1 MKITKKINNRKK
13 TLLISAATLLILIIS
28 ASFYVFAYGGDI
40 FGWKN
45 DINSSNK
52 TDASLEN
59 SNAPEI
65 TAPSTSDQ
73 IDAGSAI
80 KKDSVENSKNTNPTE
95 PTQTD
100 KTAITVTAT
109 QSESDETIRIKTI
122 IDTITNTGT
131 CTLEMT
137 QDSTTIKRQAEIQ
150 ALSSY
155 STCKGF
161 EIPTSQLNAGLW
173 DLKVSFTNSTHS
185 GSSTIKFTV
194 E

>member
-28 ASFYVFAYGGDI
+28 ASIYVFAYGGDL
-40 FGWKN
+40 FDAKN
-45 DINSSNK
+45 GIDSSNK

-59 SNAPEI
+59 SNTPEI

-95 PTQTD
+95 PTQTG

-109 QSESDETIRIKTI
+109 QNKDTVKINTI
-122 IDTITNTGT
+122 IETITNTGT

-137 QDSTTIKRQAEIQ
+137 QGSTTIKRQAEIQ

-161 EIPTSQLNAGLW
+161 DIPISQLNSGLW
-173 DLKVSFTNSTHS
+173 SISVSFTNSAHF